1 MSVSKDMDPSRRPI
15 PPLKIVKS
23 DSDSAVAIGPKHPST
38 RFHSQFTPPATP
50 HAIKEEEQ
58 QEKEGQ
64 DNTMDS
70 RPEPPKVV
78 FHNYL
83 RAFYPFHPTGD
94 VSPSTVTLP
103 LDQGDIILVHS
114 VHINGWADGTLLDTG
129 ARGWLPTNYCEAY
142 DQLPMRPLL
151 RALTDFWDIIRG
163 GCGSSLKEFGNQDL
177 MRGLIAGVRFLL
189 VSQTKTKQKKKKEEE
204 TTNKIWSVLTIKR
217 KNRNASQENR
227 LWSNNMMAYAGPEKG
242 SYLTCHL

>member
-1 MSVSKDMDPSRRPI
+1 MEPMRRPI

-23 DSDSAVAIGPKHPST
+23 NSDLSNLTAH
-38 RFHSQFTPPATP
+38 RFYSDHQKNHNQITPPMTP
-50 HAIKEEEQ
+50 HGLKEVVEEE
-58 QEKEGQ
+58 EEEEEE
-64 DNTMDS
+64 DTMES
-70 RPEPPKVV
+70 RMEPPKAI

-83 RAFYPFHPTGD
+83 RAFYPFHPGGD

-151 RALTDFWDIIRG
+151 KALTDFWDIIRG
-163 GCGSSLKEFGNQDL
+163 GCGSSLRDFGNQDL

-189 VSQTKTKQKKKKEEE
+189 VSDRQFFFLGRC
-204 TTNKIWSVLTIKR
+204 VLT
-217 KNRNASQENR
+217 
-227 LWSNNMMAYAGPEKG
+227 
-242 SYLTCHL
+242 

>member
-1 MSVSKDMDPSRRPI
+1 MGVSKDMDPSRRPI

-23 DSDSAVAIGPKHPST
+23 DFDSAVAIGPKRPSN
-38 RFHSQFTPPATP
+38 RLHSQFTPPATP
-50 HAIKEEEQ
+50 HAIKEEEEQ
-58 QEKEGQ
+58 G
-64 DNTMDS
+64 DTMDS
-70 RPEPPKVV
+70 RPEPPKAV

-83 RAFYPFHPTGD
+83 RAFYPFHPIGD

-151 RALTDFWDIIRG
+151 KALTDFWDIIRG
-163 GCGSSLKEFGNQDL
+163 GCGSSLREFGNQDL

-189 VSQTKTKQKKKKEEE
+189 VSQTRKPQ
-204 TTNKIWSVLTIKR
+204 TNFGL
-217 KNRNASQENR
+217 
-227 LWSNNMMAYAGPEKG
+227 
-242 SYLTCHL
+242 C

>member
-1 MSVSKDMDPSRRPI
+1 MSTIAKDMEPMRRPI
-15 PPLKIVKS
+15 PPLKIVKH
-23 DSDSAVAIGPKHPST
+23 DSDPSLAIGPNST
-38 RFHSQFTPPATP
+38 SHRFYSNPQQSQITPPMTP
-50 HAIKEEEQ
+50 HGPNQGDTA
-58 QEKEGQ
+58 
-64 DNTMDS
+64 MYS
-70 RPEPPKVV
+70 RPEPPRAV

-83 RAFYPFHPTGD
+83 RAFYPFHPSGD

-151 RALTDFWDIIRG
+151 KALTDFWDIIRG
-163 GCGSSLKEFGNQDL
+163 GCGSSLKDFGNQDL

-189 VSQTKTKQKKKKEEE
+189 VSM
-204 TTNKIWSVLTIKR
+204 VLFFFFFPCGLCI
-217 KNRNASQENR
+217 A
-227 LWSNNMMAYAGPEKG
+227 AY
-242 SYLTCHL
+242 

>member
-1 MSVSKDMDPSRRPI
+1 M
-15 PPLKIVKS
+15 
-23 DSDSAVAIGPKHPST
+23 
-38 RFHSQFTPPATP
+38 TP
-50 HAIKEEEQ
+50 HTIKEEE
-58 QEKEGQ
+58 EEND
-64 DNTMDS
+64 DNNNNTIMEEEEQ
-70 RPEPPKVV
+70 PEPSRAI

-83 RAFYPFHPTGD
+83 RAFYPFHPSGD

-151 RALTDFWDIIRG
+151 KALTDFWDIIRG
-163 GCGSSLKEFGNQDL
+163 GCGSSLKDFGNQDL

-189 VSQTKTKQKKKKEEE
+189 VSGLRRPIMFSRTKKAE
-204 TTNKIWSVLTIKR
+204 TSVQELIRQGKIRMPYTRSAPGQAT
-217 KNRNASQENR
+217 
-227 LWSNNMMAYAGPEKG
+227 
-242 SYLTCHL
+242 